1 MIFAM
6 DIARFTNAFLNI
18 LRDKKKDTIK
28 CIDGVLET
36 AMNLECTNID
46 GDITFDNCSN
56 YFIYDFES
64 TVNTICKI
72 MLLTGLDDMLADDD
86 DLSMEIT
93 YDRDLIKFLSEHT
106 NNIKE
111 YHDSRDEV
119 SKWIKD

>member
-1 MIFAM
+1 MILFDM
-6 DIARFTNAFLNI
+6 ARFTNAFLNI

-46 GDITFDNCSN
+46 GDITFDNCSD
-56 YFIYDFES
+56 YFIHDFES

-93 YDRDLIKFLSEHT
+93 YDRDLIKFLSDHT

-119 SKWIKD
+119 SKWIID

>member
-1 MIFAM
+1 MILFDM
-6 DIARFTNAFLNI
+6 ARFTNAFLNI

-46 GDITFDNCSN
+46 GDITFDNCSD
-56 YFIYDFES
+56 YFIHDFES

-93 YDRDLIKFLSEHT
+93 YNRDLIKFLSDHT

-119 SKWIKD
+119 SKWIID

>member
-1 MIFAM
+1 MILFDM
-6 DIARFTNAFLNI
+6 ARFTNTFLEL

-46 GDITFDNCSN
+46 GDITFDNCSD

-86 DLSMEIT
+86 DLIMEIT
-93 YDRDLIKFLSEHT
+93 HDKDIIKFLSEHT
-106 NNIKE
+106 GSIKGYKTARKE
-111 YHDSRDEV
+111 LI
-119 SKWIKD
+119 KWIID

>member
-64 TVNTICKI
+64 TLNTICKI

-86 DLSMEIT
+86 DLIMEIT

>member
-1 MIFAM
+1 MILFDM
-6 DIARFTNAFLNI
+6 ARFTNAFLNI
-18 LRDKKKDTIK
+18 LSDKKKDTIK

-36 AMNLECTNID
+36 AMNLECTSID
-46 GDITFDNCSN
+46 GDITFDNCSD
-56 YFIYDFES
+56 YFIRDFES

-93 YDRDLIKFLSEHT
+93 HDRDLINFLSEHT
-106 NNIKE
+106 NNIKK

-119 SKWIKD
+119 SKWIID